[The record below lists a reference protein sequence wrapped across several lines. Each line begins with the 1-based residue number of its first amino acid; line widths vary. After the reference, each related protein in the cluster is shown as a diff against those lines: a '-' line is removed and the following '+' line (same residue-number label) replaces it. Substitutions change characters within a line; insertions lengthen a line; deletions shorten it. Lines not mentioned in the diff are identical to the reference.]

1 VGVGDPLGMACTH
14 ALASGMGGMRT
25 AGDLVGRM
33 QMTRG
38 MRLKEAKSYVAGK
51 LGVAVSDL
59 ADPIAM
65 HDVRRDLG
73 LGRIPVQELTYP
85 DHPGAM
91 EAKFR
96 IAAVL
101 DVPINSVARFTT
113 HAGLDGGAGA

>member
-1 VGVGDPLGMACTH
+1 
-14 ALASGMGGMRT
+14 MRT

-38 MRLKEAKSYVAGK
+38 MRLTQAKSYVAERLG
-51 LGVAVSDL
+51 LGVADL

-85 DHPGAM
+85 THPGAM

-96 IAAVL
+96 IAEVL
-101 DVPINSVARFTT
+101 DVPINSVTRFAT
-113 HAGLDGGAGA
+113 HAGLGGGGRA